1 MRAAKR
7 RQKSAGLAKVWQSGG
22 WLVATTTTKA
32 GPRVDRRNSPNFGPR
47 PLGTEVSLVVIHNI
61 SLPPG
66 EFGGDWVEDFFLN
79 QLDPAVHPYFSEI
92 SNLQVSA
99 HFYVRR
105 DGRVVQFVGCD
116 QRAWHA
122 GRSGWCGRDNCNDF
136 SVGIELEGSDE
147 QPFTDAQYVA
157 LWHLIDAL
165 RQRYPIAA
173 IAGHSD
179 IAPGRK
185 TDPGPHFDWAAVA
198 EHYPGLVA

>member
-1 MRAAKR
+1 MSRWQENGWLAAIAATAETG
-7 RQKSAGLAKVWQSGG
+7 AGLA
-22 WLVATTTTKA
+22 
-32 GPRVDRRNSPNFGPR
+32 VDRKESPNFGER
-47 PLGTEVSLVVIHNI
+47 PLGAEVSLVVIHNI

-79 QLDPAVHPYFSEI
+79 RLDAAVHPYFAEI
-92 SNLQVSA
+92 SGLQVSA

-122 GRSGWCGRDNCNDF
+122 GRSDWCGRDNCNDF
-136 SVGIELEGSDE
+136 SVGIELEGCDE
-147 QPFTDAQYVA
+147 QPFTDAQYAA
-157 LWHLIDAL
+157 LWCLIDAL

-185 TDPGPHFDWAAVA
+185 SDPGPHFDWAAVA
-198 EHYPGLVA
+198 ARYPDLVLPPEVTA

>member
-1 MRAAKR
+1 M
-7 RQKSAGLAKVWQSGG
+7 SAWQENG
-22 WLVATTTTKA
+22 WLAAVERKE
-32 GPRVDRRNSPNFGPR
+32 SPNFGER
-47 PLGTEVSLVVIHNI
+47 PGGTEVSLVVVHNI

-79 QLDPAVHPYFSEI
+79 RLDPAAHPYFAEI
-92 SNLQVSA
+92 AGLQVSA

-122 GRSGWCGRDNCNDF
+122 GRSDWCGRDNCNDF
-136 SVGIELEGSDE
+136 SVGIELEGCDE
-147 QPFTDAQYVA
+147 QPFADLQYAA
-157 LWHLIDAL
+157 LFRLVDAL
-165 RQRYPIAA
+165 RQRYPITA

-185 TDPGPHFDWAAVA
+185 TDPGAHFDWAAVA
-198 EHYPGLVA
+198 ARYPGLALPPEVTT